1 MRPRLL
7 WTPLIC
13 LAAVAAGCGAQTR
26 SELVVS
32 SDAELAALAAE
43 LLPDLARR
51 SGMELRRPVRL
62 ESRSRAELVRYLTTK
77 LDEDLPEEEA
87 RARTAAYAHLGLV
100 DPDTDLRAL
109 LLELYT
115 EQVAGFYE
123 PDSAALY
130 VLDDQP
136 PEALQGLLVH
146 ELVHAVQDQSA
157 DLRALTDPDVG
168 GDRSTAAMA
177 AIEGHAT
184 LVMFEYLTEQM
195 TGAPIDLGA
204 VPDFAAQIGP
214 ALASMTTQ
222 FPALAGAPRVIRESL
237 VFPYVDGAGYVQRL
251 WSGGA
256 RASPFDAERLPR
268 STEQVLFPGAAP
280 PVGVEITV
288 GGGRPR
294 LDDTLGSLE
303 LRILAEDV
311 LGLTDNDASRLA
323 AAWDGDRWLL
333 VEDGSG
339 ASGLLYATAWSDPAA
354 RDAFL
359 AAASTPSAA
368 AGVLGGARTRA
379 LEVDGRPVSLVALGS
394 ASLTGVAVRLAPGP

>member
-87 RARTAAYAHLGLV
+87 RARTADYAHLGLV

-157 DLRALTDPDVG
+157 DLRALTLTLG
-168 GDRSTAAMA
+168 GAM
-177 AIEGHAT
+177 

-251 WSGGA
+251 WSGGG

-280 PVGVEITV
+280 PGGVEIPV

-294 LDDTLGSLE
+294 RGDALGSLGRR
-303 LRILAEDV
+303 LR
-311 LGLTDNDASRLA
+311 A
-323 AAWDGDRWLL
+323 AGRARAA
-333 VEDGSG
+333 SG
-339 ASGLLYATAWSDPAA
+339 AARRARRCACPRRPRRRARPARRSG
-354 RDAFL
+354 
-359 AAASTPSAA
+359 
-368 AGVLGGARTRA
+368 
-379 LEVDGRPVSLVALGS
+379 
-394 ASLTGVAVRLAPGP
+394 